1 VNYTYL
7 PWCTYTDP
15 LLASIGMNEKAA
27 KAAGIDYTVWTEE
40 FRDNDRS
47 LAEGEG
53 VGKIKLLLDEKE
65 KPIGIQILGHGAGE
79 LLAEWVAVLNGK
91 VKLTTLAT
99 AVHPYPTRGEINK
112 RVAGNFF
119 SEKIFSN
126 KVRKGL
132 KFFFHLKG
140 RACTLNEEGLVQH

>member
-1 VNYTYL
+1 MSSARVK
-7 PWCTYTDP
+7 
-15 LLASIGMNEKAA
+15 G
-27 KAAGIDYTVWTEE
+27 TVKW
-40 FRDNDRS
+40 FNDQKGFGFITPESGQKDVFVHQSAIIANGFRS

-53 VGKIKLLLDEKE
+53 VGKIKLLLDAQE
-65 KPIGIQILGHGAGE
+65 KPIGIQILGHGAGD

-119 SEKIFSN
+119 SEKIFSD

-132 KFFFHLKG
+132 TFFFHLKG